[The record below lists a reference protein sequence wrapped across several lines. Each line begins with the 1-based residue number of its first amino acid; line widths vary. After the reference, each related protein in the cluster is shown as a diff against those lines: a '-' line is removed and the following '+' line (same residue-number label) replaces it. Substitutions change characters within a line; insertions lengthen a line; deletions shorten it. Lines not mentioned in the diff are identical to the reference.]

1 MSMLNTS
8 DDNDNEDE
16 KLVKLIP
23 SDQVHANEDTENP
36 SSQLQDASK
45 KKPTSGCKK
54 CLDSCIIMWVILLVI
69 DLD

>member
-8 DDNDNEDE
+8 DDNEDE

-36 SSQLQDASK
+36 TSQLHEEMN
-45 KKPTSGCKK
+45 KKPTSGKKK
-54 CLDSCIIMWVILLVI
+54 CLDSCIIMWEILLVI
-69 DLD
+69 DID

>member
-8 DDNDNEDE
+8 DDNDDINNEDE

-36 SSQLQDASK
+36 SSQLQDVSN

-54 CLDSCIIMWVILLVI
+54 CLDSCIIM
-69 DLD
+69 